1 MDEGHVA
8 ERRER
13 KDARRN
19 MERVLQAAHALFAE
33 RGSDVTMEEVARRAG
48 VGVGTVYRR
57 FPSKEHLFAAV
68 SQAVCSD
75 AHRCIADATEAER
88 DPVRKLH
95 MLVLVH
101 YQRTL
106 QQAPLMNMYAEARE
120 RRSHSEQQRLYQALH
135 HMLQRVIVEGQQQGT
150 VRPGSPVVLATLCL
164 ELLNP
169 RTIQN
174 LQEVMGG
181 KAEDVAEEI
190 VQFMLH
196 GLGMPA
202 GPHKQS

>member
-1 MDEGHVA
+1 MDNGLV

-13 KDARRN
+13 KDVRRN
-19 MERVLQAAHALFAE
+19 MERVLQAAHSLFAE

-75 AHRCIADATEAER
+75 AHQCIAEATAAER
-88 DPVRKLH
+88 DPVRKLYT
-95 MLVLVH
+95 LVLVH
-101 YQRTL
+101 YRRTM
-106 QQAPLMNMYAEARE
+106 QQAPLMDVYTEARE
-120 RRSHSEQQRLYQALH
+120 RRANSEQQQLYQALH
-135 HMLQRVIVEGQQQGT
+135 HMLQHMIIDGQKQGT

-164 ELLNP
+164 ELLNS

-174 LQEVMGG
+174 LQTVMGG
-181 KAEDVAEEI
+181 TPEDVADEI
-190 VQFMLH
+190 VRFMLY
-196 GLGMPA
+196 GLGTPEKTPTRA
-202 GPHKQS
+202 

>member
-1 MDEGHVA
+1 MDERQVV

-19 MERVLQAAHALFAE
+19 LERILKAAHSLFAE

-75 AHRCIADATEAER
+75 AHQCIAEATAAER
-88 DPVRKLH
+88 DPVRKLYT
-95 MLVLVH
+95 LVLVH
-101 YQRTL
+101 YRRTL
-106 QQAPLMNMYAEARE
+106 QQAPLMDAYADRE
-120 RRSHSEQQRLYQALH
+120 RRAYSEQQRLYQSLH
-135 HMLQRVIVEGQQQGT
+135 HMLQHVIIEGQQQGT
-150 VRPGSPVVLATLCL
+150 VRQGSPAILATLCL

-174 LQEVMGG
+174 LQHVMGG
-181 KAEDVAEEI
+181 SAEEAADEI
-190 VQFMLH
+190 VRFMLR
-196 GLGMPA
+196 GLGLA
-202 GPHKQS
+202 AE